1 MQYLIVDNDTDIICS
16 TITDLVNRYDNP
28 KEEAEKIVAEMNMNL
43 IKSGDIAS
51 FRVEEVQDNVRYIL
65 NHEPNTIKTDSL
77 EEAELVA
84 IMIDGEVIDLEE
96 DSKVIPFR
104 RGRLL

>member
-28 KEEAEKIVAEMNMNL
+28 KEEAEKIVAEMNSNL

-51 FRVEEVQDNVRYIL
+51 FRVEEVKDNVRYIVTP
-65 NHEPNTIKTDSL
+65 EENTIKTDSL
-77 EEAELVA
+77 EEATLVA
-84 IMIDGEVIDLEE
+84 IMINGEIIDLEE
-96 DSKVIPFR
+96 NSKVIPLR
-104 RGRLL
+104 RCKK